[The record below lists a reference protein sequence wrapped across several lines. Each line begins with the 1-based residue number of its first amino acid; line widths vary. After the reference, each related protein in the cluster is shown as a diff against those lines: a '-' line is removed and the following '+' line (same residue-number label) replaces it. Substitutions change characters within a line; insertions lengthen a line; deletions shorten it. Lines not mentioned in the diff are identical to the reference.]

1 MNEKNRLKRA
11 QTVSRNRKIVRP
23 TILWIFRPK
32 RNMLTAF
39 FGNMRRLIFSVMRF
53 YTGLTGQMKD
63 TFPDKSVML
72 NGGGNMLTDFK
83 STDLSWAQ

>member
-1 MNEKNRLKRA
+1 
-11 QTVSRNRKIVRP
+11 
-23 TILWIFRPK
+23 
-32 RNMLTAF
+32 
-39 FGNMRRLIFSVMRF
+39 MRF